1 PGILADLLQTQG
13 DPLGVGVELQ
23 HLDAHVVADL
33 EQLGGMG
40 DPAPGYVGDVQQ
52 AVDAAEVDE
61 RTVLGEV
68 LDDALDDLAF
78 LQFLEGLALE
88 LGALLLE
95 QHAPREDD
103 VAALLVELDDL
114 ESVALAD
121 ERVQVADRPQVY
133 LRSREERLHAAA
145 DGDRQAAL
153 HARADDA
160 FDELVALTGARDLV
174 PHLQAIGLLL
184 RKHAQAV

>member
-33 EQLGGMG
+33 EQLGRVR

-52 AVDAAEVDE
+52 AVDAAEIDE
-61 RTVLGEV
+61 GAVLGEV
-68 LDDALDDLAF
+68 LDDPLDQLAF
-78 LQFLEGLALE
+78 LQLLQRLALE

-95 QHAPREDD
+95 QHAARQHD

-114 ESVALAD
+114 EAVALAD
-121 ERVQVADRPQVY
+121 ERVQVAHRPQVH
-133 LRSREERLHAAA
+133 LRARQERLDAAPY
-145 DGDRQAAL
+145 GPREAAL
-153 HARADDA
+153 HPRADDP
-160 FDELVALTGARDLV
+160 FDQLVALTGARDLV
-174 PHLQAIGLLL
+174 PDLEAISLLL
-184 RKHAQAV
+184 GQD